1 MSTLTTTT
9 PATTTTTT
17 PKALEPGDYGEM
29 SAAELAKIINTD
41 YGMILSSERINLP
54 RAKAVGEKLTWLQAK
69 APPKEWQSKLAVWC
83 PKLSYETAN
92 KYMRVYLNW
101 PIIEQRAAAEN
112 VVTTDLTLD
121 TALKLI
127 AKPSKKATNNTG
139 SETNGAETGSK
150 ASGGASEPEG
160 EPDTQDGND
169 SEDDTDDGE
178 DDGWNVAKDWLKP
191 LAVEALIVVLRETY
205 DTDYLTKLCAALAKA
220 LQPETKTTQP
230 AAAPGAASKGVA
242 GVGRVLTSYETVR

>member
-69 APPKEWQSKLAVWC
+69 APPQSKLAVWC

-92 KYMRVYLNW
+92 KYMRVYL
-101 PIIEQRAAAEN
+101 
-112 VVTTDLTLD
+112 
-121 TALKLI
+121 
-127 AKPSKKATNNTG
+127 
-139 SETNGAETGSK
+139 
-150 ASGGASEPEG
+150 
-160 EPDTQDGND
+160 
-169 SEDDTDDGE
+169 
-178 DDGWNVAKDWLKP
+178 
-191 LAVEALIVVLRETY
+191 
-205 DTDYLTKLCAALAKA
+205 
-220 LQPETKTTQP
+220 
-230 AAAPGAASKGVA
+230 
-242 GVGRVLTSYETVR
+242 